1 MNESMLKIEDNIMQ
15 HPLHLTNGAT
25 SSLSQI
31 AKDYL
36 CVFFYPR
43 ANTPG
48 CSQESQDFSDHYST
62 FKDIDCEV
70 IGVSADSLKKQ
81 KNFKAKFDMPFEL
94 VADTEEVLCRAFD
107 VIKEKN
113 MYGKKFMGIER
124 STFVLNRQGDVVLS
138 WRKVKVKGHVEE
150 VLQQVNQLVDEN

>member
-15 HPLHLTNGAT
+15 YPIHLSSGAT
-25 SSLSQI
+25 ASLQQMCT
-31 AKDYL
+31 DYL

-48 CSQESQDFSDHYST
+48 CSRESQDFGALYAE
-62 FKDIDCEV
+62 FKAAGCEV
-70 IGVSADSLKKQ
+70 LGVSADSLKKQ
-81 KNFKAKFDMPFEL
+81 HNFKTKFDMPFEL
-94 VADTEEVLCRAFD
+94 VADTEETLCRAFD

-124 STFVLNRQGDVVLS
+124 STFIINQKGDVMLS
-138 WRKVKVKGHVEE
+138 WRKVKVKDHAED
-150 VLQQVNQLVDEN
+150 VLEQVKQLTDES

>member
-1 MNESMLKIEDNIMQ
+1 MNESMLKIKDDIMQ
-15 HPLHLTNGAT
+15 QPLHLTNGAT
-25 SSLSQI
+25 SSLSQMVN
-31 AKDYL
+31 DYL

-48 CSQESQDFSDHYST
+48 CSQESQDFSAHYSAL
-62 FKDIDCEV
+62 KDLDCEV
-70 IGVSADSLKKQ
+70 VGVSADSLKKQ
-81 KNFKAKFDMPFEL
+81 QNFKAKFDMPFEL
-94 VADTEEVLCRAFD
+94 VADTEEILCRAFD

-150 VLQQVNQLVDEN
+150 VLQQVSQLVDEN